1 MARRITAPRIQ
12 RMKGKGKKVVM
23 VTAYDATF
31 ARLVDSADIDAVL
44 VGDSLGNVIQGHE
57 TTLPVTLEEM
67 IYHTRCVSRGLTRP
81 LLVADLPFLSY
92 QASAEQAVISAGR
105 LMKEGRANAVKL
117 EGGAGMAQTVRRLV
131 DIGIPVMGHIGLTP
145 QSVHAFGG
153 MKIQGREE
161 QEAEQILAD
170 AKALEEA
177 GVFSIVLEGLPTSL
191 AKRVTES
198 VEVPTIGISAGPHC
212 DGQVLV
218 LYDMLALDETFKPRF
233 VKQYA
238 NMGATVIDALNS
250 FSSEVREGAF
260 PDEEHSFE

>member
-31 ARLVDSADIDAVL
+31 ARLVDSADVDAVL

-81 LLVADLPFLSY
+81 LLVGDLPFLSY
-92 QASAEQAVISAGR
+92 QASVEQAVISAGR

-117 EGGAGMAQTVRRLV
+117 EGGACMAKAVRRLV

-153 MKIQGREE
+153 MKIQGRED
-161 QEAEQILAD
+161 QRAEQILAD

-177 GVFSIVLEGLPTSL
+177 GVFSIVLEGLPTPL

-233 VKQYA
+233 VKHYA
-238 NMGATVIDALNS
+238 SMGATVVDALNR